1 MSKPLVSRIEEES
14 ISLLVYCYCLF
25 AFLCRCRS
33 SNPSLCRLSPFLLHC
48 RCSKA
53 MSIVG
58 IYPNWVPALTGPFP
72 GTNKNDRI
80 ICKNVKSLNCVN
92 QVTCRPRCW
101 KCWVHRITL
110 RNFGCRI
117 INSFIVHVRPLSIEN
132 EALLK

>member
-1 MSKPLVSRIEEES
+1 
-14 ISLLVYCYCLF
+14 
-25 AFLCRCRS
+25 
-33 SNPSLCRLSPFLLHC
+33 
-48 RCSKA
+48 

-72 GTNKNDRI
+72 ETNKNDRI
-80 ICKNVKSLNCVN
+80 IKTSNHLIVSIKLHVDLDVANFGYIVSF
-92 QVTCRPRCW
+92 
-101 KCWVHRITL
+101 